1 MTKIKR
7 IISMM
12 LVAVLFIAMAG
23 CGSTST
29 KNGMKDGKYIGEGE
43 GKGGKIKA
51 EVTIKDGKIKDVKV
65 IEQHETEGIWEEPA
79 KEIIKNVIET
89 NSANVD
95 AVTGA
100 TLTSK
105 GLIDAIKDALSK
117 AGAQD
122 NGTENKVSG
131 KKEEDN
137 EKPDQTYDVVV
148 IGGGG
153 AGLTA
158 AIEAKNNGA
167 NVVVLEKMSF
177 VGGNTMISGGEMAAA
192 GNWIQKKEGIVDSPD
207 KHFEDTMKGGDYKN
221 DPKLV
226 RKLVDNATPA
236 AEWLRDEVGV
246 EFEDTLFQFGAHS
259 VKRSLIPKGA
269 SGVEIIKKLKAKA
282 DSLQIPI
289 KLNMKANELIQENG
303 KVVGVKATSKS
314 GKEITFHAK
323 KGVVLASG
331 GFGSNVE
338 MRKRFNPEYGEKYKS
353 TNSVGATGD
362 GITMAEKIGAD
373 LKDPQ
378 YIQAYPMCDPL
389 SGKLLYADD
398 TRFVGTMIV
407 NKEGKRFVSEL
418 GRRDVMSQAIL
429 KQTGSV
435 CYELWD
441 QNIHDLSKIEKNH
454 KAELDYLA
462 KNKLYAKVNTVKEA
476 ADFFQIDAAELQKSL
491 DTYNSYCKTGK
502 DGQFGRPGD
511 TLIPINKPP
520 YYIVKACPAIHHT
533 MGGVKIDDESHVIA
547 KDGLIIKG
555 LYAAGEVTGG
565 VHGTNRLGSNAIA
578 DITVF
583 GRISGKN
590 AALQK

>member
-1 MTKIKR
+1 MTKFKR

-12 LVAVLFIAMAG
+12 LVAVLSIAMAG
-23 CGSTST
+23 CGSKP

-51 EVTIKDGKIKDVKV
+51 EVTIDGGKIKDVKV
-65 IEQHETEGIWEEPA
+65 VEQHETEGIWEEPA
-79 KEIIKNVIET
+79 KEIIKNVIAT

-95 AVTGA
+95 TVSGA
-100 TLTSK
+100 TLTSQ

-117 AGAQD
+117 AGAQNND
-122 NGTENKVSG
+122 TGAKVSV
-131 KKEEDN
+131 KEEDN

-148 IGGGG
+148 VGAGG

-167 NVVVLEKMSF
+167 NVVVLEKMSS
-177 VGGNTMISGGEMAAA
+177 VGGNTIISGGEMAAA

-259 VKRSLIPKGA
+259 VKRSLVPKGA
-269 SGVEIIKKLKAKA
+269 SGVEIVKKLKAKA
-282 DSLQIPI
+282 DSLKIPI
-289 KLNMKANELIQENG
+289 KLNMKATELIKEGN

-323 KGVVLASG
+323 NGVILASG

-389 SGKLLYADD
+389 SGRLLYADD
-398 TRFVGTMIV
+398 TRSVGTLIV
-407 NKEGKRFVSEL
+407 NKEGKRFVNEL
-418 GRRDVMSQAIL
+418 GRRDVVSQAIL

-491 DTYNSYCKTGK
+491 DTYNKYCENGK
-502 DGQFGRPGD
+502 DEQFGKTKGS
-511 TLIPINKPP
+511 LVPINKPP
-520 YYIVKACPAIHHT
+520 YYIIKACPGIHHT

-547 KDGLIIKG
+547 KDGSIIKG